1 MRTDTSHAIYRNDYA
16 APGYW
21 VETVQIGFD
30 LDPAT
35 TRVATR
41 MTMTR
46 NPSSS
51 GRTLVLYG
59 DALELVQLRLNGKLL
74 TKRGY
79 QLTAGVLQIPNAPDQ
94 VTLDIETVIH
104 PDRNTTL
111 MGLYVSNGNFFTQC
125 EAEGF
130 RKITFFPDRPDVMA
144 KYTVM
149 LRADKK
155 KYPVLLSNGNLIE
168 QGDLGDGR
176 HYALWEDPFKKPAY
190 LFALVAG
197 NLVCQEENF
206 PLALDPGRTAL
217 LQVWVEEGNLDK
229 TQHAMESLKN
239 SIRWDEQ
246 RFGLELDLDRFMI
259 VAVGDFNMG
268 AMENKGLNIF
278 NTKYVLANPRIATDA
293 DYANIEAVVGHE
305 YFHNW
310 TGNRV
315 TCRDWFQL
323 SLKEGLTVF
332 RDQEFSAD
340 MIGTDSGRAVKRI
353 EDVRVLRQAQFP
365 EDAGPMAHPVRP
377 DSYVEIN
384 NFYTVTIYEKGSEVV
399 RMYQTLFGRD
409 GFRKGMDLYFER
421 HDGQAVTCDDFRAA
435 MVDANGRELAQFE
448 RWYSQAGT
456 PHVKAETHYD
466 ATQKTFDIT
475 LSQTCPA
482 TPGQE
487 KKLPFHIP
495 VAIGLLDGSGHDMP
509 LYLDGMAVPDASP
522 GHATTIVLE
531 LTESQQTFRFNQ
543 VAEKPVPSILR
554 NFSAPVILNVEYSD
568 EELAFLMAND
578 SDPFNRWEAGQR
590 FATRR
595 LLMLTKSVQADDG
608 QDDVIVSESALSD
621 TFRATLNNISL
632 DPAFREVALTL
643 PSETVIAE
651 QMDVIDPQAIH
662 AARRSLRRVL
672 ADATRADLLAAY
684 QANQTPGAYSP
695 DAESAGK
702 RGLKNVALSYL
713 SELDDDNA
721 HQLAQDQCDGAA
733 NMTDRLA
740 ALSALVNGTAPGKA
754 AALDKFYADFE
765 QEALV
770 IDKWFTLQAMAPT
783 TDVGAVRRLMQHPAF
798 TLKNPNR
805 ARSLI
810 FSFCNGNPSQFHA
823 VDGSGYAYWTEQ
835 VIALNAINPQVAARL
850 ARTLDRW
857 RKYAPA
863 LQAKMRAALEQVAAT
878 RKLSKDVLEVVTK
891 ALAN

>member
-1 MRTDTSHAIYRNDYA
+1 MRTDTSHAIYRNDYV
-16 APGYW
+16 PPDYSI
-21 VETVQIGFD
+21 ETVEIGFD
-30 LDPAT
+30 LDPAA

-41 MTMTR
+41 MTLTR
-46 NPSSS
+46 NPASAN
-51 GRTLVLYG
+51 RTLMLQG
-59 DALELVQLRLNGKLL
+59 EALELVQLRMNGKIL

-79 QLTAGVLQIPNAPDQ
+79 QLAQGTLQIAEAPDH
-94 VTLDIETVIH
+94 VTLDIETIIH
-104 PDRNTTL
+104 PDQNTSL
-111 MGLYVSNGNFFTQC
+111 MGLYISNGNFFTQC

-144 KYTVM
+144 KYKVM

-176 HYALWEDPFKKPAY
+176 HYALWEDPFKKPSY
-190 LFALVAG
+190 LFALVAA
-197 NLVCQEENF
+197 NLVCQEEKF
-206 PLALDPGRTAL
+206 TLQSGREVL

-229 TQHAMESLKN
+229 TGHAMTSLKN
-239 SIRWDEQ
+239 SIRWDEE

-293 DYANIEAVVGHE
+293 DYGNIEAVVGHE

-340 MIGTDSGRAVKRI
+340 MIGADSGRAVKRI

-384 NFYTVTIYEKGSEVV
+384 NFYTVTIYEKGAEVV

-421 HDGQAVTCDDFRAA
+421 HDGQAVTCDDFRTA
-435 MVDANGRELAQFE
+435 MVDANGRDLAQFE

-456 PHVKAETHYD
+456 PRVNVKTHYD
-466 ATQKTFDIT
+466 AAKKTYDIT
-475 LSQTCPA
+475 LSQSCAA

-495 VAIGLLDGSGHDMP
+495 VAVGLLDGRGRDMP
-509 LYLDGMAVPDASP
+509 LSLDGASADDDTRPDDSAP
-522 GHATTIVLE
+522 ITLVLE
-531 LTESQQTFRFNQ
+531 LTEPQQTFRFHNI
-543 VAEKPVPSILR
+543 VEMPVPSLLR
-554 NFSAPVILNVEYSD
+554 DFSAPVTLEFDYTD
-568 EELAFLMAND
+568 AELAFLMAHD

-590 FATRR
+590 LATRR
-595 LLMLTKSVQADDG
+595 LLALIKQVRAGDAVPD
-608 QDDVIVSESALSD
+608 ESALSD
-621 TFRATLNNISL
+621 ALRATLNDTAL
-632 DPAFREVALTL
+632 DPAFRELAVTL
-643 PSETVIAE
+643 PSETMIAE
-651 QMDVIDPQAIH
+651 QLDVIDPQAIH
-662 AARRSLRRVL
+662 AARQALRRAL
-672 ADATRADLLAAY
+672 AKALRNSWLAIY
-684 QANQTPGAYSP
+684 QANRTPGAYSP

-702 RGLKNVALSYL
+702 RALKNAALSYL
-713 SELDDDNA
+713 AELDDAESHRLAQEQYDNA
-721 HQLAQDQCDGAA
+721 G
-733 NMTDRLA
+733 NMTDRMA
-740 ALSALVNGTAPGKA
+740 ALSALVNSQASGKA
-754 AALDKFYADFE
+754 AALAKFYADFE
-765 QEALV
+765 SEALV
-770 IDKWFTLQAMAPT
+770 IDKWFMLQAMART
-783 TDVGAVRRLMQHPAF
+783 TDVGAVRALMRHPAF

-823 VDGSGYAYWTEQ
+823 ADGSGYAYWAEQ
-835 VIALNAINPQVAARL
+835 VIVLNGINPQVAARL
-850 ARTLDRW
+850 ARSLDRW

-863 LQAKMRAALEQVAAT
+863 LQAKMHAALQKVAST
-878 RKLSKDVLEVVTK
+878 KDLSKDVLEVVTK
-891 ALAN
+891 ALA